1 MSFLEILVRPIYRK
15 RLEKTLHLL
24 TKRLWKHDEIWNL
37 IENEIMRSDNR
48 DTLQNAIF
56 ILKVMLWK
64 SNKENSS
71 YVSDHLRYHYIERL
85 KNILSSSNENLT
97 KSNQDIVQIIQTLY
111 KIAKDTRYFGNV
123 GKNVRMK
130 LIDHL

>member
-1 MSFLEILVRPIYRK
+1 
-15 RLEKTLHLL
+15 
-24 TKRLWKHDEIWNL
+24 
-37 IENEIMRSDNR
+37 MRSDNR

-71 YVSDHLRYHYIERL
+71 YVSDHIRYHYIERL

-111 KIAKDTRYFGNV
+111 KDCERYKIFWECWKKCAYHIKV
-123 GKNVRMK
+123 
-130 LIDHL
+130 HL